1 MYIVIVGCGK
11 IGYHLTR
18 GLLSAGHE
26 VLTIE
31 RSSRRY
37 SAVADE
43 LGSVAA
49 QGDGTEP
56 SVLEE
61 AGAARADVLIAVTG
75 NDEDN
80 LVACQ
85 VAKQLFTVPKTIALV
100 NNPQND
106 DLLRKLGADVVVS
119 NTDIIL
125 THVEEE
131 LPEHPLIHMLP
142 LPGSEQELV
151 GIHIP
156 PDAAVVGKPLDQV
169 KLPAN
174 SLISLVVGADGE
186 PRMPT
191 NGIVLQ
197 ADDEVIVLT
206 TPSAEEMLM
215 DVFTRAE

>member
-37 SAVADE
+37 SAVVDE
-43 LGSVAA
+43 LGSVALS
-49 QGDGTEP
+49 GDGTEP
-56 SVLEE
+56 SVLQE
-61 AGAARADVLIAVTG
+61 AGAVRANVLIAVTG
-75 NDEDN
+75 SDENN

-85 VAKQLFTVPKTIALV
+85 VAKYQFAVPKTIALV

-119 NTDIIL
+119 STNIIL
-125 THVEEE
+125 AHVEEE
-131 LPEHPLIHMLP
+131 LPEHSLVHMLP

-156 PDAAVVGKPLDQV
+156 SDAAVVGKPLEQV
-169 KLPAN
+169 KLPAG
-174 SLISLVVGADGE
+174 SLISLVVGAEGDA
-186 PRMPT
+186 RMPA
-191 NGIVLQ
+191 NDVVLR
-197 ADDEVIVLT
+197 ADDEVLVLT
-206 TPSAEEMLM
+206 TPNAEEMLM
-215 DVFTRAE
+215 DVFTRVE

>member
-1 MYIVIVGCGK
+1 M
-11 IGYHLTR
+11 
-18 GLLSAGHE
+18 
-26 VLTIE
+26 
-31 RSSRRY
+31 
-37 SAVADE
+37 
-43 LGSVAA
+43 
-49 QGDGTEP
+49 
-56 SVLEE
+56 
-61 AGAARADVLIAVTG
+61 
-75 NDEDN
+75 
-80 LVACQ
+80 
-85 VAKQLFTVPKTIALV
+85 
-100 NNPQND
+100 
-106 DLLRKLGADVVVS
+106 VVS

-156 PDAAVVGKPLDQV
+156 PEAAVVGKPLDQV
-169 KLPAN
+169 ELPAD
-174 SLISLVVGADGE
+174 SLISLVVGANGE